1 MLVRTHGR
9 IIMGAVL
16 NGFAGAAPRSATP
29 NLIELLSTLTQR
41 FPAESRQWMTEVLFA
56 VGVVPLAFL
65 WFTQTIFTG
74 RFRTM
79 QGQYYGQG
87 AIHQG
92 SLRVCNLPVESD
104 PAY

>member
-56 VGVVPLAFL
+56 VGVVPLNFL
-65 WFTQTIFTG
+65 KIYRGVQRLDAY
-74 RFRTM
+74 RFACWS
-79 QGQYYGQG
+79 GCSS
-87 AIHQG
+87 
-92 SLRVCNLPVESD
+92 SLETSTRSS
-104 PAY
+104 